1 MTDTVSTPSAIR
13 EIPLDPGGSVDI
25 VLAASD
31 LRIHGVD
38 GDRVIVR
45 TRDGGPLE
53 GKVRIEAAPGT
64 VRIRDGEGSV
74 RLGPL
79 VVHTRRS
86 PDLDIDVPRTAA
98 ITLRTVSGDV
108 DAVGIG
114 GASRWASTS
123 GDLRVMVSAGSV
135 QLESMSGDAL
145 VEASV
150 PISLAGRTVSGDL
163 RVRAPRLD
171 DLDASTTSGDVRVEA
186 DLAPGSRHAISS
198 VSGDVDVITGSP
210 VRLEAQT
217 IAGDVRANGPHATEG
232 GRGRR
237 TLVVGNGSVGLTVR
251 TTSGDVRLRVLG
263 GLVGTAPQTPAGP
276 AAPQAPAAPLAPPSP
291 AAPEAVPAPVPPVAP
306 IATAEI
312 APEPIPLGAPAGAP
326 GGASDPRPI
335 GDEDTQAWN
344 APEPAIDRRDAERLG
359 VLRALER
366 GDMDVET
373 ASSRLEALEEAGP
386 RSFRGWW

>member
-1 MTDTVSTPSAIR
+1 MTDTLSTPSAIR
-13 EIPLDPGGSVDI
+13 EHPLDPGGSVDI
-25 VLAASD
+25 ILTASD
-31 LRIHGVD
+31 LRIRGID

-45 TRDGGPLE
+45 TRDGDPLD
-53 GKVRIEAAPGT
+53 GKVRIETAPGI

-86 PDLDIDVPRTAA
+86 PDLDIDLPRTAA
-98 ITLRTVSGDV
+98 VSLRTVSGDV
-108 DAVGIG
+108 EAVGIG

-123 GDLRVMVSAGSV
+123 GDLRVTVSAGPV
-135 QLESMSGDAL
+135 QLESMSGDAV
-145 VEASV
+145 VEASAAIALV
-150 PISLAGRTVSGDL
+150 GRTVSGDL
-163 RVRAPRLD
+163 KVRAPRLD
-171 DLDASTTSGDVRVEA
+171 GLDASTTSGDVRVEA

-217 IAGDVRANGPHATEG
+217 IAGDVRANGPHVTEG

-263 GLVGTAPQTPAGP
+263 GVASTAPQAPAVPQAP
-276 AAPQAPAAPLAPPSP
+276 AIPQAPAVPQAPAAPMAP
-291 AAPEAVPAPVPPVAP
+291 PAPVLPMAP
-306 IATAEI
+306 IA
-312 APEPIPLGAPAGAP
+312 PESIPLGAPV
-326 GGASDPRPI
+326 GASEPKPI
-335 GDEDTQAWN
+335 GDEVTQPWN
-344 APEPAIDRRDAERLG
+344 APEPAIDRREAERLG

-373 ASSRLEALEEAGP
+373 AARRLEALDEAGP
-386 RSFRGWW
+386 SSFRGWC

>member
-1 MTDTVSTPSAIR
+1 M
-13 EIPLDPGGSVDI
+13 DI

-31 LRIHGVD
+31 LRIRGID

-45 TRDGGPLE
+45 TREGGPLD
-53 GKVRIEAAPGT
+53 GKVRIEAAPGV
-64 VRIRDGEGSV
+64 VRIRDWEQSV

-86 PDLDIDVPRTAA
+86 PDLDIDLPRTAA

-108 DAVGIG
+108 EALGIG

-123 GDLRVMVSAGSV
+123 GDLRVTVSAGPV
-135 QLESMSGDAL
+135 QLESMSGDAV
-145 VEASV
+145 VEASAAITLV
-150 PISLAGRTVSGDL
+150 GRTVSGDL
-163 RVRAPRLD
+163 KVRAPRLD
-171 DLDASTTSGDVRVEA
+171 GLDASTTSGDVRIEA
-186 DLAPGSRHAISS
+186 DLAAGNRHAISS
-198 VSGDVDVITGSP
+198 VSGDVDVVTGSP

-217 IAGDVRANGPHATEG
+217 IAGDVRANGPHTTEG

-263 GLVGTAPQTPAGP
+263 GLVSTAPR
-276 AAPQAPAAPLAPPSP
+276 APAAPRLRPP
-291 AAPEAVPAPVPPVAP
+291 AAPVARSCLRLPCSRWRRSRPRRSRSGLPPVPP
-306 IATAEI
+306 IA
-312 APEPIPLGAPAGAP
+312 
-326 GGASDPRPI
+326 PI

-344 APEPAIDRRDAERLG
+344 APEPAIDRREAERLG

-373 ASSRLEALEEAGP
+373 ASRRLEALDEAGP
-386 RSFRGWW
+386 RSFRGWC